1 MHEAP
6 KEMSLPSDGGAFA
19 DGFTRMGHRTQSW
32 DSEAE
37 GGQEG
42 VNPVRVTVYAAMGT
56 MRRIPKVQNFDLL
69 TFDIAVAS
77 TTSDSDRQ

>member
-1 MHEAP
+1 MYEAP

-19 DGFTRMGHRTQSW
+19 EGFTRMGHRTQSW

-42 VNPVRVTVYAAMGT
+42 VNPVRGHSICCNVNDALY
-56 MRRIPKVQNFDLL
+56 PKSPKFRPFD
-69 TFDIAVAS
+69 F
-77 TTSDSDRQ
+77 